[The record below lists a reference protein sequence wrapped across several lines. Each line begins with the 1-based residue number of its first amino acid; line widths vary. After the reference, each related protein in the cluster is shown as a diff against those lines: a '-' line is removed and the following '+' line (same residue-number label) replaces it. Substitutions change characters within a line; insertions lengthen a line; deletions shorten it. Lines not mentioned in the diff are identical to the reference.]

1 MARAFGT
8 VHACSGSH
16 GKRTLDQGISIE
28 DLTILLVE
36 PSAAQRRIIINHLEA
51 MGIDKV
57 DGVATGEE
65 ALTHMERH
73 PPDLVASAMYFDDMT
88 GSELVTRMR
97 GLESL
102 ADIPFMLVSSEQ
114 HPHNLEPVR
123 QAGVIAILPKPFHV
137 DALRTALENT
147 VGLVEPR
154 PLELTFSDVEELKVL
169 IVDDSALSRRFL
181 RTTFAQMGLESIAEA
196 ATGTEA
202 VAQLCDR
209 DFDLIVTDYNMPEMD
224 GQALVEHI
232 RQGGTHANVPIL
244 MVTCEQDAA
253 RLANVRK
260 AGVSALC
267 DKPFNMDTVR
277 EHLARLIDG

>member
-1 MARAFGT
+1 M
-8 VHACSGSH
+8 
-16 GKRTLDQGISIE
+16 DQGISIE

-36 PSAAQRRIIINHLEA
+36 PSAAQRRIILNHLEA

-57 DGVATGEE
+57 DGVAAGEE

-88 GSELVTRMR
+88 GSELVMRMR
-97 GLESL
+97 ASDSL

-123 QAGVIAILPKPFHV
+123 QAGVMAILPKPFHV

-154 PLELTFSDVEELKVL
+154 PLELHFSDVEELEVL
-169 IVDDSALSRRFL
+169 IVDDSPLSRRFL
-181 RTTFAQMGLESIAEA
+181 RTTFAQMGLESITEA

-202 VAQLCDR
+202 VTQLGDR

-224 GQALVEHI
+224 GRALVEYI

>member
-1 MARAFGT
+1 ME
-8 VHACSGSH
+8 H
-16 GKRTLDQGISIE
+16 GIGIE

-36 PSAAQRRIIINHLEA
+36 PSGAQRRIILNHLQS
-51 MGIDKV
+51 MGISKV
-57 DGVATGEE
+57 DGAASGQD
-65 ALTHMERH
+65 ALARMQRH
-73 PPDLVASAMYFDDMT
+73 PPDLVASAMYFEDMT
-88 GSELVTRMR
+88 GSDLVVRMR
-97 GLESL
+97 ETEEL

-123 QAGVIAILPKPFHV
+123 QAGVIAMLPKPFHV

-147 VGLVEPR
+147 IGLIEPQR
-154 PLELTFSDVEELKVL
+154 LELSFSDVEDLEILL
-169 IVDDSALSRRFL
+169 VDDSPMSRRFL
-181 RTTFAQMGLESIAEA
+181 RSTFAQMGVERITEA

-202 VAQLCDR
+202 VQHLSEQT
-209 DFDLIVTDYNMPEMD
+209 FDAVVTDYNMPEMD
-224 GQALVEHI
+224 GRALVEYI
-232 RQGGTHANVPIL
+232 RQESSHANVPVL

-253 RLANVRK
+253 RLANVRQ

>member
-1 MARAFGT
+1 M
-8 VHACSGSH
+8 
-16 GKRTLDQGISIE
+16 DQGIGIE

-36 PSAAQRRIIINHLEA
+36 PSSAQRRIILNHLQA
-51 MGIDKV
+51 MGIHKV
-57 DGVATGEE
+57 DGVPSGEQ
-65 ALTHMERH
+65 ALAQMERH

-97 GLESL
+97 ETEAL
-102 ADIPFMLVSSEQ
+102 ASIPFMLVSSEQ
-114 HPHNLEPVR
+114 HPHNLEPIR
-123 QAGVIAILPKPFHV
+123 QAGVIAMLPKPFHV

-147 VGLVEPR
+147 VGLVESR
-154 PLELTFSDVEELKVL
+154 PLELQFTDVEDLEILV
-169 IVDDSALSRRFL
+169 VDDSPMSRRFL
-181 RTTFAQMGLESIAEA
+181 NTTFSQMGVEHITEA

-202 VAQLCDR
+202 VSLLSERA
-209 DFDLIVTDYNMPEMD
+209 FDLIVTDYNMPEMD
-224 GQALVEHI
+224 GRALVEYI
-232 RQGGTHANVPIL
+232 RQQSSHANVPVL